1 MSGFKKTLV
10 AAILIVAASASP
22 LFGDILQ
29 LPKFF
34 YGFASDV
41 INIESSRS
49 AFIHAYSY
57 VKYLLQCLSFPVVAV
72 VFVGVY
78 GCKRLWSLLF
88 SPLEYKCNLADTG
101 YLEEGLSKRE
111 TANQVRK
118 RRKIGEVPPV
128 YPNGWF
134 FVILSQE
141 LPVKGV
147 KYMQLLGEHLAV
159 FRGEDGVPYI
169 LDAYCPHL
177 GANIAVGGQVEG
189 SCIKCPFHGWC
200 FDGDSGACVGIPYSK
215 CVPEF
220 ARTKSWNTIER
231 NKRVYMWYHAEGVE
245 PDWFPE
251 EIEDIKNGKWSYCG
265 QTVHHI
271 NCHIEDLPENGGD
284 INHLN
289 ILHTPLIPSGKNLNK
304 MFNSFWDLC
313 GYHEW
318 IGSWTALDG
327 DEKHCGVL
335 SIVQKAHLFGYH
347 LSFLDFHVQA
357 KQIGPGIVYMRWNS
371 IFGKGVMTHEVTP
384 VEPLLQ
390 RLSQTNYTALP
401 KLFAKT
407 MLFAESVQL
416 ERDVMVW
423 NYKTYLS
430 KPLLVKEDI
439 GIKKHR
445 KWYSQFYSENSPR
458 LTLAKNNMEW

>member
-1 MSGFKKTLV
+1 MIGFKKTLV

-29 LPKFF
+29 LPQFF
-34 YGFASDV
+34 YGFASGV
-41 INIESSRS
+41 INVESSRS

-57 VKYLLQCLSFPVVAV
+57 IRYLLQCFSFQVVAA

-78 GCKRLWSLLF
+78 GLKRLWSLLF

-101 YLEEGLSKRE
+101 YLKEGLSKRE

-134 FVILSQE
+134 FVILSSE

-200 FDGDSGACVGIPYSK
+200 FDGDSGACVDVPYSK

-220 ARTKSWNTIER
+220 AKTKAWNTIER
-231 NKRVYMWYHAEGVE
+231 NKRVYIWYHAEGAE

-251 EIEDIKNGKWSYCG
+251 EIEEIKNGTWSYCG
-265 QTVHHI
+265 QTEHHI
-271 NCHIEDLPENGGD
+271 NCHIEVSD
-284 INHLN
+284 
-289 ILHTPLIPSGKNLNK
+289 
-304 MFNSFWDLC
+304 M
-313 GYHEW
+313 
-318 IGSWTALDG
+318 
-327 DEKHCGVL
+327 VL
-335 SIVQKAHLFGYH
+335 KSRF
-347 LSFLDFHVQA
+347 
-357 KQIGPGIVYMRWNS
+357 
-371 IFGKGVMTHEVTP
+371 
-384 VEPLLQ
+384 
-390 RLSQTNYTALP
+390 
-401 KLFAKT
+401 
-407 MLFAESVQL
+407 
-416 ERDVMVW
+416 
-423 NYKTYLS
+423 
-430 KPLLVKEDI
+430 
-439 GIKKHR
+439 
-445 KWYSQFYSENSPR
+445 
-458 LTLAKNNMEW
+458 